1 MRATAP
7 NLRSAQVNLQPGPV
21 DRHPA
26 RRHPRRQRPRG
37 LRGAAARS
45 VLPLLLCVTMCYSV
59 TATAGLP
66 LAGLRSGC
74 LDLALMPT
82 RSTPPSSSATQ
93 ELRDQAQD
101 AARGF
106 GRFLEQLLCPVAAH
120 ASEIEEQK
128 EIPQPPGAFKR
139 LWDSVKDKPL
149 LRRVRSI
156 SSWIVAALRFVW
168 AIPKAVVAGDS
179 GALTEALGGLLT
191 RASAADTGAGA
202 APAPPAPLNPVQEEP
217 APQDPTGR
225 D

>member
-1 MRATAP
+1 MRATAR
-7 NLRSAQVNLQPGPV
+7 NLRSC
-21 DRHPA
+21 RK
-26 RRHPRRQRPRG
+26 RSRG
-37 LRGAAARS
+37 LPGAAARI
-45 VLPLLLCVTMCYSV
+45 VLPLLLCATMCYS
-59 TATAGLP
+59 ASAAAGLP

-74 LDLALMPT
+74 FDLALMPT
-82 RSTPPSSSATQ
+82 RSTSPNSSATQ

-106 GRFLEQLLCPVAAH
+106 GRFLEQLLCPAAAH
-120 ASEIEEQK
+120 ASEIEEQM

-149 LRRVRSI
+149 IRRVRSV

-168 AIPKAVVAGDS
+168 AVPKAIVAGDS
-179 GALTEALGGLLT
+179 AALTEALSGLLA

-202 APAPPAPLNPVQEEP
+202 APAPPAPLNPVQDEP